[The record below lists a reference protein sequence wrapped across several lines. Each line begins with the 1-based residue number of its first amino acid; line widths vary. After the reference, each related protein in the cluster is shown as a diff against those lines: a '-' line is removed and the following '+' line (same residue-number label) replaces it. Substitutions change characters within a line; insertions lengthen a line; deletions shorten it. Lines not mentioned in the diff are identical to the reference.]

1 MKTIEE
7 IQKIENKD
15 LVALYYMA
23 QSEVESCRVTA
34 QSCRQSAID
43 SKIDLEM
50 QEIVSEKLWRLLDD
64 IDTASDMFKPCDE
77 NRIESYKNFY
87 KYVMDKQDKRW
98 TFMITDKNNSNKLI
112 INPEF
117 S

>member
-7 IQKIENKD
+7 LESMDKKH
-15 LVALYYMA
+15 LAMRCFMA

-43 SKIDLEM
+43 AKIDLET

-64 IDTASDMFKPCDE
+64 IDTASDMFKPCDK
-77 NRIESYKNFY
+77 NRIEIYKNFY
-87 KYVMDKQDKRW
+87 KYVMDKQDERW